1 MGFRTSS
8 IARILARRPGRQVA
22 FRKGNRFSVQ
32 GGFLPIDDFEESLG
46 MIPAIKNGKLIIFY
60 GTLSS
65 VRGLTINSDGYD
77 LRANG
82 EYEKEHAKE
91 IESVEGA
98 FLG

>member
-1 MGFRTSS
+1 
-8 IARILARRPGRQVA
+8 
-22 FRKGNRFSVQ
+22 
-32 GGFLPIDDFEESLG
+32 
-46 MIPAIKNGKLIIFY
+46 MIPAIKNGKLTLFY